1 MYTVTCLCLKKP
13 KKELTYTLDGL
24 INRGGG
30 LISGINIAKMDELI
44 SGGGLQNGGLK
55 RGILW

>member
-1 MYTVTCLCLKKP
+1 MTCLCLKKP

>member
-1 MYTVTCLCLKKP
+1 MP
-13 KKELTYTLDGL
+13 KETQKRTYLYIRWAYKQGG
-24 INRGGG
+24 GGG